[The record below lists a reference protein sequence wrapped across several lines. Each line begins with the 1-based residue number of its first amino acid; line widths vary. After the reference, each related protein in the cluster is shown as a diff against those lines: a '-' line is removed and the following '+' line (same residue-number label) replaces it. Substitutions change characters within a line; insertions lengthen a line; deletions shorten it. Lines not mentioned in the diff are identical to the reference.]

1 MARTVKCPSCGAE
14 LTVKDDNRDFMFCEY
29 CGTKVDLIDTRIE
42 HHIVDEA
49 RIIEAET
56 DRQVKLKHLEM
67 ETEEYERE
75 KLKREK
81 AAKKRRKEKQE
92 ALYYDELNRKLILMI
107 VIPIVWILVSGLINS
122 VS

>member
-29 CGTKVDLIDTRIE
+29 CGTKVDLIDARIE

-75 KLKREK
+75 KRKREK